1 MSRSAPLRAAYRHCW
16 RIACSH
22 YENFP
27 LGSLLLPRHL
37 REAIAVIY
45 AFARTADDLADEGKA
60 SPQERLAALDRCEAA
75 LEACFAGRPE
85 SPLFLAL
92 ADTAERFRLPI
103 EPFKALLQAFRY
115 DANFRPFLTFANV
128 LDYCSRSANPV
139 GHLVLKLFGYQD
151 AERRQLAD
159 RICTGL
165 QLANFWQDISID
177 ASKGRVYLPL
187 EDLQRFGLSLEAI
200 LARKV
205 DPVRFR
211 ALMAYEVGRTR
222 DFLQSGLEL
231 AHCVDASLAR
241 EVRLFAHGGL
251 AILDRA
257 AKLGEQLLHTRPTLS
272 GWDKARLLW
281 YFAKPSTEGPVL
293 IHNDGSTDALARDY
307 AYCEE
312 ITRRSSSNFY
322 YAFRLLPPERRR
334 SLCAVYAF
342 CRFVDDVADRE
353 DPNWS
358 RVAAIQRWREE
369 VTAVFHGSPQ
379 HPISRALAD
388 TVRRFPLEERHFRE
402 LIDGVETDLHPRV
415 YETWGELRNYCYR
428 VASTVG
434 LLCIEIFGYRSP
446 SARQYAIDLGI
457 AFQLTNILRDV
468 REDAERGRV
477 YIPRS
482 DFEQFECSEGDLL
495 QAHYSPRLAALLA
508 FECGRARAF
517 YLRARAALAPVDK
530 RSLAPA
536 EAMRL
541 IYQRLLARIEAKNF
555 DVFERRVTLP
565 RYQKLSLALAAWG
578 RAQLH
583 RAM

>member
-1 MSRSAPLRAAYRHCW
+1 MSSTADLRAAYRHCW
-16 RIACSH
+16 HIARSH

-37 REAIAVIY
+37 RDAIAVIY
-45 AFARTADDLADEGKA
+45 AFARVADDLADEGTQ
-60 SPQERLAALDRCEAA
+60 SPQERLAALDRWEAL
-75 LEACFAGRPE
+75 LEASFAGHPE

-92 ADTAERFRLPI
+92 ADTAQRFCLPI

-115 DANFRPFLTFANV
+115 DVNFRPFATFADV
-128 LDYCSRSANPV
+128 LEYCSRSANPV
-139 GHLVLKLFGYQD
+139 GHLVLHLFGYRD
-151 AERRQLAD
+151 SYRQGLAD

-165 QLANFWQDISID
+165 QLANFWQDVSVD
-177 ASKGRVYLPL
+177 AQKGRVYLPI
-187 EDLQRFGLSLEAI
+187 EDLERFDLSLTAI
-200 LARKV
+200 LEQKA
-205 DPVRFR
+205 DPAQFR
-211 ALMAYEVGRTR
+211 ALLEYEVARAR
-222 DFLQSGLEL
+222 SFLESGLEL
-231 AHCVDASLAR
+231 AQCVSSELAR

-251 AILDRA
+251 AILRRIEELDY
-257 AKLGEQLLHTRPTLS
+257 QVLHRRPALS
-272 GWDKARLLW
+272 RWDKARLLLHL
-281 YFAKPSTEGPVL
+281 AKPTTAGTVFVHHDRSRETLE
-293 IHNDGSTDALARDY
+293 RDY

-312 ITRRSSSNFY
+312 VTRRSSSNFY

-342 CRFVDDVADRE
+342 CRFVDDVTDRQNP
-353 DPNWS
+353 DWS
-358 RVAAIQRWREE
+358 PATAIQQWREE
-369 VTAVFHGSPQ
+369 VAAVFHGTPR

-388 TVRRFPLEERHFRE
+388 TVRRFPLAEQHFRD
-402 LIDGVETDLHPRV
+402 LIDGIETDLQPRV
-415 YETWGELRNYCYR
+415 YHTWEELRSYCYR

-446 SARQYAIDLGI
+446 SAKQYAVDLGI

-482 DFEQFECSEGDLL
+482 DFEQFDCSERDFL

-517 YLRARAALAPVDK
+517 YLRARAALAPEDR

-541 IYQRLLARIEAKNF
+541 IYQRLLARIEAQNF
-555 DVFERRVTLP
+555 DVFRQRVTLP
-565 RYQKLSLALAAWG
+565 RYQKVSLALAAWG
-578 RAQLH
+578 RSQLQ
-583 RAM
+583 RPV